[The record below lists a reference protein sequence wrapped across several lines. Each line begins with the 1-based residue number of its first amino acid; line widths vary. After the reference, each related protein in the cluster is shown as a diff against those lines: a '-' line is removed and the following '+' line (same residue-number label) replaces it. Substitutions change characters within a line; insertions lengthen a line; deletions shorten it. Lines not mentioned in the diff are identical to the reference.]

1 MEPLRD
7 PEEKEIEYLQDVGQV
22 RDKRV
27 IEIGCG
33 IGRMT
38 WRYASM
44 VRSIIGV
51 DPDAERLATA
61 MVDRPVALASK
72 VSFVQA
78 DGEALPF
85 SDESFD
91 SNVFAWSL

>member
-7 PEEKEIEYLQDVGQV
+7 PEKKEIEYLQDVGQV

-38 WRYASM
+38 RRYASM
-44 VRSIIGV
+44 VKSIVGI

-61 MVDRPVALASK
+61 MVDCPEALASK

-78 DGEALPF
+78 DAEALPF
-85 SDESFD
+85 ADESFD